1 MGDGR
6 TLRERYPDLYQ
17 ISSHK
22 AEIVGNLGSFGEAG
36 WQWNFSWRRNLFD
49 HELVSASDFIDQVS
63 ALSPNATFKDQWVW
77 GADPKGTFSTSSA
90 YHFIREAQSTVYQN
104 QAFSQLWDIKAPPK
118 ALSFAWR
125 LLWDRLPTKDNLS
138 RRQVALDSDLC
149 TFCQSQVESASH
161 LFFSCNKIMPLWWE
175 FTSWVKEA
183 RVMHC
188 RPVDHFIQHLS
199 LAASQAINR
208 KWKVWWVAATVSI
221 WNYRNAM
228 IFKNQQFAIS
238 KLVGDAIYLTWS
250 WLTGWEKDFVI
261 PFNQWSSSMFFSV
274 SLILF
279 FILWHSSSAGYS
291 KSNITGSTPLTFPS
305 KEEGKIGAHGSLTSS
320 FGWDNHGWF
329 YISVRIG
336 LFLWVALLNLIT
348 ISSTW
353 ARVTD
358 VMDSESGS
366 RLFGFIGAGATL
378 GQLFGSLFAIGMAFV
393 GPFLLLFAA
402 LLMEL
407 AAQTSRGI
415 NHVTSHVEEQLSPI
429 RKSDS
434 KNENKTDEI
443 QKTEHTPRGFPK
455 SSTLVKLPFWPILE
469 GLWLILS
476 STYLLHVSLFIWL
489 SAVVS
494 SFFYF
499 QKVSV
504 IATTVTSSLGR
515 RKLFAQINSFIAV
528 FILVGQLSLT
538 VQQKNNLHQFM
549 AIKAF
554 ILKYNPIPMMPS
566 TPTECDPPT
575 LPSLTPK
582 TIRITIRKL
591 KEMGRILTVAGVTT
605 AICSAPFVG
614 LLNLV
619 ALAVW
624 PKWVVVAICE
634 TLRKVVTYVVTRP
647 GRELLFTV
655 VSEDEKYKAKVCI
668 DVLVQRL
675 GDAAAAGMY
684 KMLFGTLNGNP
695 STVPLYGLPV
705 CLFWIVTAFSLGRRQ
720 VQLSKHQISST

>member
-1 MGDGR
+1 MGRSAFD
-6 TLRERYPDLYQ
+6 TVV
-17 ISSHK
+17 S
-22 AEIVGNLGSFGEAG
+22 
-36 WQWNFSWRRNLFD
+36 LFVTVHP
-49 HELVSASDFIDQVS
+49 HETS
-63 ALSPNATFKDQWVW
+63 ALLHSF
-77 GADPKGTFSTSSA
+77 FCFFFILSA
-90 YHFIREAQSTVYQN
+90 YFVVLPLRDEGAISLGLSNLPGLFIGSLVLTLIA
-104 QAFSQLWDIKAPPK
+104 APFSSLIFSLPNVSKGK
-118 ALSFAWR
+118 ALVLIHR
-125 LLWDRLPTKDNLS
+125 
-138 RRQVALDSDLC
+138 
-149 TFCQSQVESASH
+149 
-161 LFFSCNKIMPLWWE
+161 
-175 FTSWVKEA
+175 
-183 RVMHC
+183 
-188 RPVDHFIQHLS
+188 
-199 LAASQAINR
+199 
-208 KWKVWWVAATVSI
+208 
-221 WNYRNAM
+221 
-228 IFKNQQFAIS
+228 
-238 KLVGDAIYLTWS
+238 
-250 WLTGWEKDFVI
+250 
-261 PFNQWSSSMFFSV
+261 FFSV

-279 FILWHSSSAGYS
+279 FILWYSSSAGYS
-291 KSNITGSTPLTFPS
+291 TSNMTGSTALTYPT
-305 KEEGKIGAHGSLTSS
+305 KEEVKIGEKGSLTSS
-320 FGWDNHGWF
+320 LGWDNHGWF
-329 YISVRIG
+329 FISVRIG

-353 ARVTD
+353 ARVID
-358 VMDSESGS
+358 VMDNESGS

-402 LLMEL
+402 ILMEL

-415 NHVTSHVEEQLSPI
+415 NCGTSHVEEQLSPI

-434 KNENKTDEI
+434 IHRNKSEEVE
-443 QKTEHTPRGFPK
+443 KTEHTLRGSPK
-455 SSTLVKLPFWPILE
+455 SSTSSMKFQIWPIFE

-538 VQQKNNLHQFM
+538 
-549 AIKAF
+549 
-554 ILKYNPIPMMPS
+554 
-566 TPTECDPPT
+566 
-575 LPSLTPK
+575 
-582 TIRITIRKL
+582 
-591 KEMGRILTVAGVTT
+591 GRILTVAGVTT
-605 AICSAPFVG
+605 AICSAPSVG

-619 ALAVW
+619 ALAVL
-624 PKWVVVAICE
+624 PDWVVVAICE

-684 KMLFGTLNGNP
+684 KMLFGALNGKP
-695 STVPLYGLPV
+695 STVSLYSLPV
-705 CLFWIVTAFSLGRRQ
+705 CLLWLVTAFSLGRRQ
-720 VQLSKHQISST
+720 LQLSKHQISST